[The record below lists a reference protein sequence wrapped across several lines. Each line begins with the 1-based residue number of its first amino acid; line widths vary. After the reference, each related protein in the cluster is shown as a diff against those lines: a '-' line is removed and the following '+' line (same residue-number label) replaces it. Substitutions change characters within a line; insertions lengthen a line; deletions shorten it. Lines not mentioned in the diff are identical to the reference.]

1 MSLTV
6 VSGFTTKAFTFP
18 EASVIEK
25 VPGKAS
31 GSVTTP
37 PPFPPPLFLQANELK
52 TNNDKIIENIL
63 FFLSHN

>member
-25 VPGKAS
+25 VHGKAS

-37 PPFPPPLFLQANELK
+37 PSPPPLFLQDRELK

-63 FFLSHN
+63 FF

>member
-6 VSGFTTKAFTFP
+6 VSGFTIKAFTFP

-25 VPGKAS
+25 VP

-63 FFLSHN
+63 FF